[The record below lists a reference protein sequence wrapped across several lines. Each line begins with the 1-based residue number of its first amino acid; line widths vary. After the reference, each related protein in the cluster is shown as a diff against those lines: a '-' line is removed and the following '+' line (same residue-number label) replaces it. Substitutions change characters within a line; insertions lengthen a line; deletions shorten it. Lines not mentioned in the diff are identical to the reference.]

1 MQYGKVQY
9 EIVGVVGDT
18 RLRNLEEQAR
28 PQVYLA
34 QRQTGWGAMT
44 YYVRTSADLPTTLEL
59 AKREVW
65 AVDPLQDFYQTST
78 LETLMSSTLAPRRF
92 SLLLLGSFAVI
103 ALLLAAVG
111 IYGVI
116 SFVVRRRTHEMGI
129 RLALGAAPGKVVELV
144 VIHGLR
150 LAVLGLVF
158 GLGGALVASRAL
170 ASMLFDITAWDAATF
185 LMATAALFLVA
196 LIAAYLPAR
205 RASQVDPMVALRAE

>member
-1 MQYGKVQY
+1 
-9 EIVGVVGDT
+9 
-18 RLRNLEEQAR
+18 
-28 PQVYLA
+28 
-34 QRQTGWGAMT
+34 MT
-44 YYVRTSADLPTTLEL
+44 YYVRATGDLSATLES

-116 SFVVRRRTHEMGI
+116 SFVVRRRTQEMGI

-150 LAVLGLVF
+150 LAVLGLVL
-158 GLGGALVASRAL
+158 GLGGALVATRAL
-170 ASMLFDITAWDAATF
+170 TSMLFDIGTWDIATF
-185 LMATAALFLVA
+185 AMATVTLLIVA

-205 RASQVDPMVALRAE
+205 RASRVDPMVALRTE